1 MSSQKFIGVWTPGL
15 MAESSE
21 VREKLEVAFNT
32 IARKQEDWFYN
43 VEIDGKVFFVADNG
57 EFGYTAML
65 PEEY

>member
-1 MSSQKFIGVWTPGL
+1 

-32 IARKQEDWFYN
+32 IARKQEDWFYK